1 MFENI
6 NFAVVGATG
15 AVGEVMLSILSE
27 RNIPSKNI
35 FPLASNRSLGKQVDY
50 GNTKLDVIDLEK
62 FDFSN
67 TEIGLFSAGAVVSE
81 IYAPKA
87 ANTGCVVIDN
97 TSQFRYE
104 DLFPNFKSK

>member
-50 GNTKLDVIDLEK
+50 GNTKLDVIDLDIDFLAGSGHKLCGPTGIGFLWSRKEILEK
-62 FDFSN
+62 
-67 TEIGLFSAGAVVSE
+67 ILLFFP
-81 IYAPKA
+81 I
-87 ANTGCVVIDN
+87 T
-97 TSQFRYE
+97 RY
-104 DLFPNFKSK
+104 L